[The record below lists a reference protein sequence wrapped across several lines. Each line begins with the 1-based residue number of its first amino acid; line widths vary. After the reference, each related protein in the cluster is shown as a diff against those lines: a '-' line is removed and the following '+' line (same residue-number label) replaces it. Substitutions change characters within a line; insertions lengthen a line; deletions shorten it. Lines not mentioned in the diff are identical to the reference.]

1 MGVVYK
7 AQDTILRRTVALK
20 FFKPEL
26 LENEESRSRLVRE
39 ARAASTLDHPNICT
53 IHHVEEGDEEGLFI
67 CMGYCEGETLRDV
80 ISSSRFGVTDK
91 LLTTIQIAEGL
102 AHAHDNGIVHR
113 DIKPEN
119 VVVSPDGRAR
129 IMDFGLAKLTGQT
142 TVLKSGTVAGTLPYM
157 SPEQIRGSGLDHRT
171 DIWSLG
177 TILYEL
183 LTGRPPFTGEYEASV
198 LYSIANE
205 PVTPPTKVSRD
216 VSSDLEKVV
225 LKALEKSP
233 GDRYQSMK
241 EMIKDL
247 KTIHSGLV
255 GDTKSKVALNRRR
268 STAGLT
274 RRRTMYAAL
283 VSIFVLTSAVF
294 IGTQTKT
301 ETAPVSVAV
310 LDFENSAGE
319 KDFDTIL
326 PILLTTDLMQTP
338 NVRVLGKERMR
349 ELQDEMG
356 IEKVDESNGFELAK
370 RAGVQMLI
378 SGEVVRMGK
387 TLRVAAGVYDV
398 ETKELLFARQEEGEG
413 RDAVLDMIDGLSE
426 SIRKGMNVLPRWG
439 LGSEPSLSALTS
451 KSVDAYR
458 LYEMGEEIRDDD
470 PEEAVEY
477 MKQAVEQDTTFA
489 KAFMEL
495 ALLYNHQL
503 EDPDNA
509 LRCARKA
516 KELLREAT
524 PKEYL
529 KALIYESWVLG
540 EWDSV
545 IEFMNRYLE
554 LQPNDPRVQR
564 RLGWVLAHGRRS
576 KYDEAIR
583 HFERMIE
590 LDPKNISGEISSAYN
605 HLGNLRMYM
614 GDYEGAMAA
623 FEGYRRLCPN
633 APAPLH
639 SIGNACRLSGRY
651 EEAVE
656 QFSRIIE
663 RDPKYYISHESLG
676 MTYLAM
682 GRWRAALSVFLRYLA
697 AAPSEGHVANAHV
710 RIATVYCVQRNYGLA
725 LDEIEEALAIDS
737 TSVDAMWR
745 RGLIKLESQG
755 CGGVPSEIDC
765 IERILKESGSGTD
778 RACLHHLSGRLR
790 LAQGQSEEA
799 LEELKQ
805 AVDSSERDEFYFF
818 RRELVR
824 GYVEAG
830 SAEEAL
836 REGAALLRYN
846 PNDGE
851 LLYLLGSASEMM
863 GDLESMRS
871 YCSRAVKTWEQADR
885 DFAPLKAARTRL

>member
-7 AQDTILRRTVALK
+7 AQDTVLRRTVALK

-26 LENEESRSRLVRE
+26 LEDKESRSRLVRE

-53 IHHVEEGDEEGLFI
+53 IHQVEEGEEGRLFI

-80 ISSSRFGVTDK
+80 ISNSRFGISDK

-102 AHAHDNGIVHR
+102 AHAHDHGIVHR

-119 VVVSPDGRAR
+119 VIVSPEGRAR

-157 SPEQIRGSGLDHRT
+157 SPEQVRGSDLDHRS
-171 DIWSLG
+171 DVWSLG

-183 LTGRPPFTGEYEASV
+183 LTGKPPFTGEYEASV

-205 PVTPPTKVSRD
+205 PVTPPTKVSKD

-247 KTIHSGLV
+247 RIIHSGLM
-255 GDTKSKVALNRRR
+255 GDTKSKVALDGRR
-268 STAGLT
+268 SAAGST
-274 RRRTMYAAL
+274 RRRAMYAAL
-283 VSIFVLTSAVF
+283 VSIFILTSAVF
-294 IGTQTKT
+294 IGTQTRT

-310 LDFENSAGE
+310 LDFENNAEEEG
-319 KDFDTIL
+319 FDTIL
-326 PILLTTDLMQTP
+326 PSLLTTDLRQTP

-356 IEKVDESNGFELAK
+356 IEKVDESTGFELAK

-378 SGEVVRMGK
+378 SGRVVKIGES
-387 TLRVAAGVYDV
+387 LRVAAGVYDV

-413 RDAVLDMIDGLSE
+413 RDAVFDMIDELSK
-426 SIRKGMNVLPRWG
+426 SIRKGMKVLPRWD
-439 LGSEPSLSALTS
+439 LDTEPSLSTLTTTE
-451 KSVDAYR
+451 SVDAYR
-458 LYEMGEEIRDDD
+458 LYEMGEEIRDDR

-477 MKQAVEQDTTFA
+477 MKQAVAQDSTFA
-489 KAFMEL
+489 TAFMEL
-495 ALLYNHQL
+495 ALIYKHQL
-503 EDPDNA
+503 DDPDNA

-516 KELLREAT
+516 EELLRDGT
-524 PKEYL
+524 PKEHL
-529 KALIYESWVLG
+529 KSMIYESWVR
-540 EWDSV
+540 EKWDMV
-545 IEFMNRYLE
+545 IELITRYLE
-554 LQPNDPRVQR
+554 MQPNDPRVQR
-564 RLGWVLAHGRRS
+564 RRGWVLSHRRAT
-576 KYDEAIR
+576 YDEAIR
-583 HFERMIE
+583 HFEWMIE
-590 LDPKNISGEISSAYN
+590 LDPENISGEISSAYN

-639 SIGNACRLSGRY
+639 SIGNAYMLSGRY

-682 GRWRAALSVFLRYLA
+682 GRWRDALSAFRRYLA
-697 AAPSEGHVANAHV
+697 AAPTEGRAAEAHV
-710 RIATVYCVQRNYGLA
+710 RMATVYCVQRSYDLA

-737 TSVDAMWR
+737 TSVDAMWY
-745 RGLIKLESQG
+745 RGLVTLESQG
-755 CGGVPSEIDC
+755 CGGVPSEIEC
-765 IERILKESGSGTD
+765 IERVLKEPGSEGD
-778 RACLHHLSGRLR
+778 EACLHHLSGRLG
-790 LAQGQSEEA
+790 LAQGQSAEG
-799 LEELKQ
+799 LEELKR
-805 AVDSSERDEFYFF
+805 AVESSEREDFCFF

-830 SAEEAL
+830 LAEEAL
-836 REGAALLRYN
+836 REGAALLQYN
-846 PNDGE
+846 PNDG
-851 LLYLLGSASEMM
+851 LLLCLLGSASEMM
-863 GDLESMRS
+863 GDPESMRS
-871 YCSRAVKTWEQADR
+871 YYARAVKTWEEADR
-885 DFAPLKAARTRL
+885 DFAPLGNARAKL